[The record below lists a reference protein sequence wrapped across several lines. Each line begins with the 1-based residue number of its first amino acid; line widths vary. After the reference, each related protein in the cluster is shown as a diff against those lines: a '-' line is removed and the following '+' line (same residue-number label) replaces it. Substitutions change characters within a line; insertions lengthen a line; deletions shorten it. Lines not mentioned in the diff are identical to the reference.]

1 MLTTPV
7 WHTSFQPFRE
17 RIQSQVSTQAI
28 ISFLDSLILP
38 QFEFIP
44 FESPALDSGK
54 VALVVFLVDAQRI
67 PSVVVFQFL
76 QVRFLRRK
84 LLAGTVFSV
93 RDTVTVGPVVVALD
107 DEIFPAASALL
118 KLQSSL

>member
-1 MLTTPV
+1 M
-7 WHTSFQPFRE
+7 
-17 RIQSQVSTQAI
+17 
-28 ISFLDSLILP
+28 DSLILP

-44 FESPALDSGK
+44 FESPALYYGK

-93 RDTVTVGPVVVALD
+93 RDTVAVGPVVIALD
-107 DEIFPAASALL
+107 DEIFSAAFALL
-118 KLQSSL
+118 KFQSGL